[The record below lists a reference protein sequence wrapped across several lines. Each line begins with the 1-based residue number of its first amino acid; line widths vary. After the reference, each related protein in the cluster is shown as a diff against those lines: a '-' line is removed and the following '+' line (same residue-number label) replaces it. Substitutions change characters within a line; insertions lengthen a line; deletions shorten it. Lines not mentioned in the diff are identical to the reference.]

1 MSVSEQ
7 KNLLVAELAAL
18 DRQIGDLEEALK
30 VKPEYGMG
38 KGDPAITQWELD
50 QALLKRLR
58 RHAGQLREALARFEE
73 GTYGI
78 CRQCGKA
85 INPERLAILPDT
97 TICVDCARKR

>member
-1 MSVSEQ
+1 MSEQ
-7 KNLLVAELAAL
+7 KDLLVAELATL
-18 DRQIGDLEEALK
+18 DRQIEDLEEALR

-50 QALLKRLR
+50 QAMLARLR
-58 RHAGQLREALARFEE
+58 RHAGQLRQALARFEK
-73 GTYGI
+73 GTYGT
-78 CRQCGKA
+78 CVECGKH